1 MTIESSGINWSIGM
15 NALGLQETELNQ
27 TLINRE
33 LSTIAFN
40 KRVLELA
47 KMDSIPLLER
57 LRYISIVSSNLDEFF
72 EVRVAGVKRRL
83 AADLSMKKS
92 DRITPRELL
101 SSIRKDSAD
110 LVQEQYQVLN
120 KLIFPAL
127 REKGVYLWRRSEW
140 SEKQQVWL
148 KEYFEN

>member
-1 MTIESSGINWSIGM
+1 M
-15 NALGLQETELNQ
+15 NDLDLQETELNQ

-47 KMDSIPLLER
+47 KMESIPLLER
-57 LRYISIVSSNLDEFF
+57 LRYISIVSSNLDEF

-83 AADLSMKKS
+83 VADLSMKKS
-92 DRITPRELL
+92 DGITPRELL
-101 SSIRKDSAD
+101 SSIRKDSAE

-120 KLIFPAL
+120 NLIFPAL
-127 REKGVYLWRRSEW
+127 RERGVYLWRRSEW
-140 SEKQQVWL
+140 SKNQHVVKRL
-148 KEYFEN
+148 F

>member
-1 MTIESSGINWSIGM
+1 MTIESRRMNWSIEM
-15 NALGLQETELNQ
+15 NDLDLQETELNQ

-92 DRITPRELL
+92 DGITPRELL
-101 SSIRKDSAD
+101 SA
-110 LVQEQYQVLN
+110 
-120 KLIFPAL
+120 
-127 REKGVYLWRRSEW
+127 
-140 SEKQQVWL
+140 SEKQCC
-148 KEYFEN
+148 N

>member
-1 MTIESSGINWSIGM
+1 MTIESRGINWSIEM
-15 NALGLQETELNQ
+15 NAKGLNETEPNQ

-47 KMDSIPLLER
+47 KLESMPLLER

-92 DRITPRELL
+92 ETIEN
-101 SSIRKDSAD
+101 IH
-110 LVQEQYQVLN
+110 LN
-120 KLIFPAL
+120 SL
-127 REKGVYLWRRSEW
+127 
-140 SEKQQVWL
+140 
-148 KEYFEN
+148 

>member
-1 MTIESSGINWSIGM
+1 MTIDSRGINWSIEM
-15 NALGLQETELNQ
+15 NAKSVNETEPNQ

-47 KMDSIPLLER
+47 KLDSMPLLER

-83 AADLSMKKS
+83 VADLSMKKS
-92 DRITPRELL
+92 DGITPRELL
-101 SSIRKDSAD
+101 SAIRKDSAA
-110 LVQEQYQVLN
+110 LIQEQYEVLN
-120 KLIFPAL
+120 NSIFPAL
-127 REKGVYLWRRSEW
+127 RERGVYLWRRSEW
-140 SEKQQVWL
+140 SKKQQVVVERIL
-148 KEYFEN
+148 